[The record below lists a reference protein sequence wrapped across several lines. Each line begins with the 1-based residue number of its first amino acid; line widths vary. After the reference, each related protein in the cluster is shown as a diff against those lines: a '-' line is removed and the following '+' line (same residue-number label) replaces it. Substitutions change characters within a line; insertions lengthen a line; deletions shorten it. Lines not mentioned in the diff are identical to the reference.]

1 MTRLLS
7 DIFDNCSLEELDLL
21 LEDYDEEIC
30 DEKSLDRIMSMTL
43 GKTGITKSTK
53 RMGRNTK
60 TLILIAACV
69 SMVVAMTVGSF
80 VAEALEYNKAV
91 EYLNDNNI
99 SIKGLSRED
108 IKNVY
113 HRIITDSYSYAKNSK
128 VVDRNTY
135 NNSVPGYNIAQNNKS
150 NSMLNA
156 NYTLNEENTAETGE
170 FYSFDVKGEKE
181 EWITDEKGYEYYIDS
196 IESSYI
202 VKYVDGSEV
211 WEAEFKEFE
220 IYDYIVTEKGVLI
233 YGTTPFR
240 YDGKGWVM
248 WSAFIDND
256 GKVIWKKKLDK
267 GFFHNCAVYACENDD
282 GTFLVVS
289 CSDNDISDEIN
300 PPEKLVK
307 NKDKDHYMVIYNLD
321 CSGKIVS
328 TTTAN
333 MGEYFQIDIVL
344 KSGENYIAELYDL
357 DSNNTNFVKM
367 NRDGEILKSFNLNS
381 ETYDYE
387 FIDMVEFNGKLYLS
401 ATARSNNYSINKIKE
416 ETTSFLLVCDY
427 DSGRPKE
434 FYSAK
439 GSFAGKLFVNNHREL
454 KWSIDSIISA
464 EYSPYTSSYSIAGE
478 KRTKTYTFDKTGV
491 LLYETKSNKIER
503 FTSY

>member
-7 DIFDNCSLEELDLL
+7 DIFDNCSPSELDLL
-21 LEDYDEEIC
+21 LEDYDEELA

-43 GKTGITKSTK
+43 GKAGITKSTRK
-53 RMGRNTK
+53 MGRNTK
-60 TLILIAACV
+60 TLVLIAACV
-69 SMVVAMTVGSF
+69 SMIVAMGVGSF
-80 VAEALEYNKAV
+80 VAEALEYNNAV
-91 EYLNDNNI
+91 EYLKEKNI
-99 SIKGLSRED
+99 SIKGMSRED

-113 HRIITDSYSYAKNSK
+113 RDITTDSYTYSNNSK
-128 VVDRNTY
+128 AVHKNTY
-135 NNSVPGYNIAQNNKS
+135 INSVQGYNIVQKNIN
-150 NSMLNA
+150 NSMSNA
-156 NYTLNEENTAETGE
+156 NYILDAENTAETDE
-170 FYSFDVKGEKE
+170 FYSFDVRGEKE

-196 IESSYI
+196 MESSYI
-202 VKYVDGSEV
+202 VKYVGGSEV

-220 IYDYIVTEKGVLI
+220 IDNYIVAENGVLV
-233 YGTTPFR
+233 YGRTPVR

-256 GKVIWKKKLDK
+256 GKVLWKKKLDE

-300 PPEKLVK
+300 PPEKLAK
-307 NKDKDHYMVIYNLD
+307 NKDKDNYMVIYNLD
-321 CSGKIVS
+321 SDGKIIS

-344 KSGENYIAELYDL
+344 KSGENYIAELYYM
-357 DSNNTNFVKM
+357 DSDDRRFVKV
-367 NRDGEILKSFNLNS
+367 NREGKIVKSFRLESTTDN
-381 ETYDYE
+381 YE
-387 FIDMVEFNGKLYLS
+387 FVDMAEFNGKLYLS
-401 ATARSNNYSINKIKE
+401 ATARSNYSGINEIKE
-416 ETTSFLLVCDY
+416 GYTSVLLVCDY

-439 GSFAGKLFVNNHREL
+439 GSFAGKLFVNNNREL
-454 KWSIDSIISA
+454 KWCIDSIISA
-464 EYSPYTSSYSIAGE
+464 EYSPYTSSYSVAGE

-491 LLYETKSNKIER
+491 LLYETRSNRIER

>member
-7 DIFDNCSLEELDLL
+7 DIFDNCSPSELDLL
-21 LEDYDEEIC
+21 LEDYDEELA

-43 GKTGITKSTK
+43 GKAGITKSTRK
-53 RMGRNTK
+53 MGRNTK
-60 TLILIAACV
+60 TLVLIAACV
-69 SMVVAMTVGSF
+69 SMIVAMTVGSF

-91 EYLNDNNI
+91 EYLKDNNI

-113 HRIITDSYSYAKNSK
+113 RSIITDSYTYRENSK
-128 VVDRNTY
+128 VTDRNTY
-135 NNSVPGYNIAQNNKS
+135 VNSVQGYNIAQNNIS
-150 NSMLNA
+150 NSMSNA
-156 NYTLNEENTAETGE
+156 NYIILDSENTAETDE

-211 WEAEFKEFE
+211 WEAEFKEFK
-220 IYDYIVTEKGVLI
+220 IDDYIVVENGVLV
-233 YGTTPFR
+233 YGKTPVR

-256 GKVIWKKKLDK
+256 GKVMWKKKLDA
-267 GFFHNCAVYACENDD
+267 GFHHNYIAYARENRD
-282 GTFLVVS
+282 GSFLVVS

-300 PPEKLVK
+300 PPKKLAK
-307 NKDKDHYMVIYNLD
+307 NKDKDNYMVIYNLD
-321 CSGKIVS
+321 SGGKIIS
-328 TTTAN
+328 TTAN
-333 MGEYFQIDIVL
+333 MGECFQIDIVL
-344 KSGENYIAELYDL
+344 KSGENYIAELYYM
-357 DSNNTNFVKM
+357 DSDDTKFVKL
-367 NRDGEILKSFNLNS
+367 NKEGEILKSFNLNS
-381 ETYDYE
+381 KTDDYE
-387 FIDMVEFNGKLYLS
+387 FVDMVEFNGKLYLS
-401 ATARSNNYSINKIKE
+401 ATARSGYSNINEIKE
-416 ETTSFLLVCDY
+416 GYTSVLLVCDY

-439 GSFAGKLFVNNHREL
+439 CSFAGKLFVNNNREL

-464 EYSPYTSSYSIAGE
+464 EYSPYTSSYSVAGE

-491 LLYETKSNKIER
+491 LLYETRSNKIER